1 MTREQ
6 SIKIKVLMLQ
16 RGITAAQIGRRLG
29 TTRQAVTGVING
41 QWKSPR
47 IRKAISMALG
57 VPYRELWNKNEAKAA

>member
-16 RGITAAQIGRRLG
+16 AGISAAEIGRRLG

-47 IRKAISMALG
+47 VRKAISETLG
-57 VPYRELWNKNEAKAA
+57 VPHTDLWNNHDRAL